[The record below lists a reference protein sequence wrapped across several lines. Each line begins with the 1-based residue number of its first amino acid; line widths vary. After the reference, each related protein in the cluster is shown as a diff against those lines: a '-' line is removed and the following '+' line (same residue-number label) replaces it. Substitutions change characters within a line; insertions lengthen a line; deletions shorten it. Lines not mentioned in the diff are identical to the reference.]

1 MQGYGRLRAA
11 AGSLLGLAAERALPE
26 ELLLAAMT
34 ADPAREDEKQVGEP
48 VQIGE
53 GPLADVREALL
64 SLGLT
69 AQEASEALRNV
80 DAEGRAPEELLKEAL
95 RKVPAGSSRPAANT
109 MSKPS
114 EPARRWTSR
123 IAAGRG
129 ADRVEL
135 SDLLYWKK

>member
-1 MQGYGRLRAA
+1 M
-11 AGSLLGLAAERALPE
+11 SAEE
-26 ELLLAAMT
+26 
-34 ADPAREDEKQVGEP
+34 ARQ
-48 VQIGE
+48 
-53 GPLADVREALL
+53 
-64 SLGLT
+64 
-69 AQEASEALRNV
+69 
-80 DAEGRAPEELLKEAL
+80 LLKEAL